1 MVGLI
6 MFCPSA
12 ALRKWSYNTTG
23 YLISFIK
30 NDIAHWDVFWPF
42 VCHWYQLRFLNIIL
56 FCNWEE
62 FKAALIPSLYQA
74 ERDTSSHVWIFC
86 HLPSEGRKGSCYL
99 MVFFKAF
106 FSGTPKAQ
114 SKREREATCERRNM
128 TRTFCSSPEVYV
140 EKMSWFHKFIICGYV
155 SCHLW
160 LRTIL
165 ETLEVLSSMEND
177 GGWHLIR

>member
-42 VCHWYQLRFLNIIL
+42 VCHWYHLRFLNIIL
-56 FCNWEE
+56 FCHWEE

-86 HLPSEGRKGSCYL
+86 HVPSEGRKGSCYL
-99 MVFFKAF
+99 MVFLKHFLVVHQKRKA
-106 FSGTPKAQ
+106 SAKGKPRAKGGAWLAP
-114 SKREREATCERRNM
+114 SARLRRFTSRKWADSISLLFVAM
-128 TRTFCSSPEVYV
+128 LAV
-140 EKMSWFHKFIICGYV
+140 ICGCGR
-155 SCHLW
+155 SLRHLK
-160 LRTIL
+160 
-165 ETLEVLSSMEND
+165 SSRRWKMMEGD
-177 GGWHLIR
+177 I